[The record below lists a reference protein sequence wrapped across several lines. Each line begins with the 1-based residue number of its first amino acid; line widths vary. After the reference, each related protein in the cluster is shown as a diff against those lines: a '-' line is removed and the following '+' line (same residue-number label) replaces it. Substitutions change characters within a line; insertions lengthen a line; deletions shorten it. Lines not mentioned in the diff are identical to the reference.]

1 MDAKNARML
10 TRYNAWANKLMFDA
24 VAKLPEGEATKPRTS
39 LFRNMVHTLNH
50 NYVIDRIWQGHL
62 QGRDHGY
69 TERNTKD
76 HPPLDEL
83 WRLQQEVDAWYV
95 AWSDQL
101 ADADVEQ
108 RIGFTLIGGNRGEMT
123 RGEILIHILGHRH
136 YHRGFV
142 CDMLFEVPTRP
153 PTMDLPVYLREVA
166 EQAPANS

>member
-1 MDAKNARML
+1 MDANNVKML

-24 VAKLPEGEATKPRTS
+24 VAKLPEGEAVKPRTS

-62 QGRDHGY
+62 EGRDHGY
-69 TERNTKD
+69 TVRNTQD
-76 HPPLDEL
+76 HPPLAEL
-83 WRLQQEVDAWYV
+83 WRMQQDVDAWYV
-95 AWSDQL
+95 AWSDRL
-101 ADADVEQ
+101 SDAQVEQ
-108 RIGFTLIGGNRGEMT
+108 KISFTLIGGNQGEMT

-142 CDMLFEVPTRP
+142 CDMLFQVPTRP

-166 EQAPANS
+166 T